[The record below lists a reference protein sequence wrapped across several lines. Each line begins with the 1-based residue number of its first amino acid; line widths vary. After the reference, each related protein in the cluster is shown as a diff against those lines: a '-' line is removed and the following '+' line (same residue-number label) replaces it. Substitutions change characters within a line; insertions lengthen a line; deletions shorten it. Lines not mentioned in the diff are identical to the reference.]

1 MSDIEKKN
9 PVNAKKFTYQILIS
23 KGKGKLTRLAEKMIV
38 DLATNAIKKKIYYLQ
53 EDKEDA
59 LQSSLYTMLTNY
71 LSFNPDKTENAF
83 AYFTE
88 IHKRAIAE
96 SINIFY
102 MKKGLKKEAMEEFE
116 GILKVFPGD
125 AGVLKEMES
134 LR

>member
-1 MSDIEKKN
+1 MSDLIEKKN

-23 KGKGKLTRLAEKMIV
+23 KGKGKLTRLAEQMII
-38 DLATNAIKKKIYYLQ
+38 DLASNAMRKKIYYYQ

-59 LQSSLYTMLTNY
+59 LQSSIFTILNNW

-96 SINIFY
+96 SINNFY
-102 MKKGLKKEAMEEFE
+102 IKKGLKKEEQKYIKCISINGSNNGQGMYN
-116 GILKVFPGD
+116 
-125 AGVLKEMES
+125 M
-134 LR
+134 